1 MRRWPPPLSVILPP
15 PSSTTRALA
24 LRTFAVC
31 FKVIVSGAG
40 PQLNVMIP
48 PTPIAETSSSEVQL
62 AGVPLPMI
70 RFGWLV
76 STACPSAGTAAW
88 PFGLPARGSAP
99 AVAPGDALGTA
110 LVLGDAAGRLAS
122 GDWLPPAQRDDGADD
137 PHPETSTPATVPATS
152 RAIPRVIRTRAL

>member
-76 STACPSAGTAAW
+76 STAWPSAGTAAW
-88 PFGLPARGSAP
+88 PFGLPTPGSAA
-99 AVAPGDALGTA
+99 AVALGNGLGAA
-110 LVLGDAAGRLAS
+110 LVVGGAGAGLAS
-122 GDWLPPAQRDDGADD
+122 GDWAPAAPPGAR
-137 PHPETSTPATVPATS
+137 PGG
-152 RAIPRVIRTRAL
+152 